1 MSISRTKLKML
12 TPRQYDNLRINPQID
27 PIVIYF
33 KPIFGKIYRRRVEMC
48 LDELIPGERVLE
60 IGYGSGVTFLN
71 LHDQFSKIDGLDINA
86 PSKRVTALYRSLA
99 VDVNLRK
106 GNVLKMPYPDKKFDC
121 VLAISILEHL
131 KPNEQIIAMKEVQRV
146 LKKGGQFIYGV
157 PIASRAMELF
167 FKILGFN
174 INEHHYST
182 EFEVDRAASSIFK
195 KIRIKN
201 LFAIP
206 GLIRVYQTGHFKKL

>member
-12 TPRQYDNLRINPQID
+12 TPSQYDNLRINPQID
-27 PIVIYF
+27 PIEIYF

-60 IGYGSGVTFLN
+60 IGYGSGVAFLN

-86 PSKRVTALYRSLA
+86 PSKRVTALYSSLA
-99 VDVNLRK
+99 IDVTLRK
-106 GNVLKMPYPDKKFDC
+106 GNVLKMPYHDNNFDC

-131 KPNEQIIAMKEVQRV
+131 KPKEQIIAMKEIQRV

-157 PIASRAMELF
+157 PVASKAMELF
-167 FKILGFN
+167 FRILGFN

-182 EFEVDRAASSIFK
+182 EIEVDRAASSIFK

-206 GLIRVYQTGHFKKL
+206 GLIRVYQTAHFKKL

>member
-12 TPRQYDNLRINPQID
+12 TPRQYDDLRLDPNID
-27 PIVIYF
+27 PIEIYF
-33 KPIFGKIYRRRVEMC
+33 KPIFGKFYKRRVELC
-48 LDELIPGERVLE
+48 LDELVPGKKVLE

-71 LHDQFSKIDGLDINA
+71 LHEQFSEIDGLDVNA
-86 PSKRVTALYRSLA
+86 PSERVTALYGSLGI
-99 VDVNLRK
+99 DVNLRK
-106 GNVLKMPYPDKKFDC
+106 GNVLKMPYPDNSFDC

-131 KPNEQIIAMKEVQRV
+131 QPEEQLIAMGEIQRV
-146 LKKGGQFIYGV
+146 LNKGGQFIYGV
-157 PIASRAMELF
+157 PVASKTMELF
-167 FKILGFN
+167 FRILGFN

-182 EFEVDRAASSIFK
+182 ELDVDRAASKAFE